1 MIYHDARPPEECHV
15 RRKREIRYSS
25 DAGNPRRGTRHRPQR
40 GQAAAGVGRRSAVRL
55 DRETQEHPAPRAC
68 NDRLPRQS
76 RQICRALPEAR
87 EMTDYLTLPEVLA
100 VHADQI
106 ARYGGRP
113 GVRGPGH
120 LEAAL
125 FRPKTGHY
133 ADVIEEAAAL
143 WESLAQ
149 YHPFIDANER
159 TAFASTYT
167 FLTIN
172 SLRLQ
177 AT

>member
-1 MIYHDARPPEECHV
+1 
-15 RRKREIRYSS
+15 
-25 DAGNPRRGTRHRPQR
+25 
-40 GQAAAGVGRRSAVRL
+40 
-55 DRETQEHPAPRAC
+55 
-68 NDRLPRQS
+68 
-76 RQICRALPEAR
+76 
-87 EMTDYLTLPEVLA
+87 MTDYLTMPEVLW

-113 GVRGPGH
+113 GMRGSGH

-133 ADVIEEAAAL
+133 VDLIEEAAAL

-149 YHPFIDANER
+149 YHPFIDGNER

-172 SLRLQ
+172 GLWLLASAEETYSFISDLYPTNGFSFEVLVPWLRGHVDLNP
-177 AT
+177 

>member
-1 MIYHDARPPEECHV
+1 
-15 RRKREIRYSS
+15 
-25 DAGNPRRGTRHRPQR
+25 
-40 GQAAAGVGRRSAVRL
+40 
-55 DRETQEHPAPRAC
+55 
-68 NDRLPRQS
+68 
-76 RQICRALPEAR
+76 
-87 EMTDYLTLPEVLA
+87 MTNYLTMPEVLA

-113 GVRGPGH
+113 GMRGPGH

-133 ADVIEEAAAL
+133 VDLIEEAAAL

-149 YHPFIDANER
+149 YHPFIDGNER

-172 SLRLQ
+172 GLRLL
-177 AT
+177 ATADETYAFIADLYPTNGFSFEVLVPWLREHVNLSR

>member
-1 MIYHDARPPEECHV
+1 
-15 RRKREIRYSS
+15 
-25 DAGNPRRGTRHRPQR
+25 
-40 GQAAAGVGRRSAVRL
+40 
-55 DRETQEHPAPRAC
+55 
-68 NDRLPRQS
+68 
-76 RQICRALPEAR
+76 
-87 EMTDYLTLPEVLA
+87 MTDYLTLPEVLA

-113 GVRGPGH
+113 GVRGAGH

-125 FRPKTGHY
+125 FRPKAGHY

-172 SLRLQ
+172 GLRLQ
-177 AT
+177 ATAEETYAFIGDLYPTNGFSFEVLVPWLRGRVTARDQIQV

>member
-1 MIYHDARPPEECHV
+1 
-15 RRKREIRYSS
+15 
-25 DAGNPRRGTRHRPQR
+25 
-40 GQAAAGVGRRSAVRL
+40 
-55 DRETQEHPAPRAC
+55 
-68 NDRLPRQS
+68 
-76 RQICRALPEAR
+76 
-87 EMTDYLTLPEVLA
+87 MTDYLTMPEVLA
-100 VHADQI
+100 VHADQT

-133 ADVIEEAAAL
+133 IDIIEEAAAL

-149 YHPFIDANER
+149 YHPFIDGNER
-159 TAFASTYT
+159 TAFASTYA

-172 SLRLQ
+172 GLRLT
-177 AT
+177 ASAEETYSFISDLYPTNGFSFEVLVPWLRRHVDLCP

>member
-1 MIYHDARPPEECHV
+1 
-15 RRKREIRYSS
+15 
-25 DAGNPRRGTRHRPQR
+25 
-40 GQAAAGVGRRSAVRL
+40 
-55 DRETQEHPAPRAC
+55 
-68 NDRLPRQS
+68 
-76 RQICRALPEAR
+76 
-87 EMTDYLTLPEVLA
+87 MTDYLTLPEVLA

-106 ARYGGRP
+106 SRYGGRL

-133 ADVIEEAAAL
+133 IDLIEEAAAL

-149 YHPFIDANER
+149 YHPFIDGNER
-159 TAFASTYT
+159 TAFASTYA

-172 SLRLQ
+172 GLRLM
-177 AT
+177 ASAEETHAFISDLYPTNGFSFEVLVPWLRTHVELGP

>member
-1 MIYHDARPPEECHV
+1 
-15 RRKREIRYSS
+15 
-25 DAGNPRRGTRHRPQR
+25 
-40 GQAAAGVGRRSAVRL
+40 
-55 DRETQEHPAPRAC
+55 
-68 NDRLPRQS
+68 
-76 RQICRALPEAR
+76 
-87 EMTDYLTLPEVLA
+87 MTDYLTMPEVLW

-133 ADVIEEAAAL
+133 VDLIEEAAAL

-172 SLRLQ
+172 GLRLT
-177 AT
+177 ATAEDTYSFISDLYPTNGFSFEVLVPWLRAAVATR

>member
-1 MIYHDARPPEECHV
+1 
-15 RRKREIRYSS
+15 
-25 DAGNPRRGTRHRPQR
+25 
-40 GQAAAGVGRRSAVRL
+40 
-55 DRETQEHPAPRAC
+55 
-68 NDRLPRQS
+68 
-76 RQICRALPEAR
+76 
-87 EMTDYLTLPEVLA
+87 MTDYLTMPEVLW

-125 FRPKTGHY
+125 FRPKAGHY
-133 ADVIEEAAAL
+133 VDVIEEAAAL

-159 TAFASTYT
+159 TAFASTYA

-172 SLRLQ
+172 GLRLT
-177 AT
+177 ASAEETYSFISDLYPTNGFSFEVLVPWLRRHVDLCP

>member
-1 MIYHDARPPEECHV
+1 
-15 RRKREIRYSS
+15 
-25 DAGNPRRGTRHRPQR
+25 
-40 GQAAAGVGRRSAVRL
+40 
-55 DRETQEHPAPRAC
+55 
-68 NDRLPRQS
+68 
-76 RQICRALPEAR
+76 
-87 EMTDYLTLPEVLA
+87 MTDYLTLPEVLA
-100 VHADQI
+100 VHADQL

-113 GVRGPGH
+113 GMRGPGH

-133 ADVIEEAAAL
+133 TDVIEEAAAL

-167 FLTIN
+167 FLAIN
-172 SLRLQ
+172 GVKLTATAAQTRSFIVDLYPTNGFSFEVLVPWLRSHIRP
-177 AT
+177 

>member
-1 MIYHDARPPEECHV
+1 
-15 RRKREIRYSS
+15 
-25 DAGNPRRGTRHRPQR
+25 
-40 GQAAAGVGRRSAVRL
+40 
-55 DRETQEHPAPRAC
+55 
-68 NDRLPRQS
+68 
-76 RQICRALPEAR
+76 
-87 EMTDYLTLPEVLA
+87 MTNYLTMPEVLA

-133 ADVIEEAAAL
+133 VDLIEEAAAL

-149 YHPFIDANER
+149 YHPFIDGNER

-167 FLTIN
+167 FLAIN
-172 SLRLQ
+172 GFRLLATAEETHAFIADLYPTNGFSFEVLVPWLR
-177 AT
+177 AAVAIR

>member
-1 MIYHDARPPEECHV
+1 
-15 RRKREIRYSS
+15 
-25 DAGNPRRGTRHRPQR
+25 
-40 GQAAAGVGRRSAVRL
+40 
-55 DRETQEHPAPRAC
+55 
-68 NDRLPRQS
+68 
-76 RQICRALPEAR
+76 
-87 EMTDYLTLPEVLA
+87 MTDYLTLPEVLW

-125 FRPKTGHY
+125 FRPKTGNY
-133 ADVIEEAAAL
+133 VDLIEEAAAL

-149 YHPFIDANER
+149 YHPFIDGNER

-172 SLRLQ
+172 GLRLT
-177 AT
+177 ATAEETYSFISDLYPTNGFSFEVLVPWLRAAVATR

>member
-1 MIYHDARPPEECHV
+1 
-15 RRKREIRYSS
+15 
-25 DAGNPRRGTRHRPQR
+25 
-40 GQAAAGVGRRSAVRL
+40 
-55 DRETQEHPAPRAC
+55 
-68 NDRLPRQS
+68 
-76 RQICRALPEAR
+76 
-87 EMTDYLTLPEVLA
+87 MTDYLTLPEVLW

-133 ADVIEEAAAL
+133 VDLIEEAAAL

-172 SLRLQ
+172 GLRLT
-177 AT
+177 ATAEDTYSFISDLYPTNGFSFEVLVPWLRGAVATR